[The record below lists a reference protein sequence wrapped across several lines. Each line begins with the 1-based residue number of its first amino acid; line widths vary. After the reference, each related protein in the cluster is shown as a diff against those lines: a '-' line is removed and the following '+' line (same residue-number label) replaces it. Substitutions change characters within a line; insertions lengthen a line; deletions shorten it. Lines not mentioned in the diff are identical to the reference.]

1 MAINVYLNFDGNTR
15 EAVEFYAKVFETETP
30 QMMTFGDSPQD
41 PSFPLPEEAKNRIMH
56 ARLEAAGGVLMFSDT
71 FPGMPFTQGNNISLT
86 VTSPDEESIKT
97 WFAKLSDGG
106 KVNMELQKTFW
117 SNCYGSLRDKFGIEW
132 QLSCD

>member
-117 SNCYGSLRDKFGIEW
+117 SKCYGSLQDKFGIEW